1 MMSDLLPLECV
12 VGSDF
17 IENVVLYDRD
27 DSPIRSYLGGE
38 TLAIELSTGDDQ
50 APIPLT
56 SSSVAWSDVT
66 TGKLTITLTRAD
78 TATFTPGD
86 YYLYLSITSAG
97 IVLKRPIVLLTVIP
111 APGTATALS
120 TYNSLDDMR
129 RVASWIE
136 HLTPSNPNTQANWSE
151 ARHQARIDID
161 TLIISRAR
169 VAFEDQLRRH
179 PPVAV
184 SDPITLTTGVDAGPD
199 WGLSTIPDTSLRD
212 HLDVIQGHLDNDYLI
227 RDADMVEAAALL
239 SVYRACR
246 GQFGTARGT
255 EVTYHMLGI
264 QCRQTAMGLLRG
276 WVARIDTDDDGVAN
290 IEIGR

>member
-97 IVLKRPIVLLTVIP
+97 I
-111 APGTATALS
+111 
-120 TYNSLDDMR
+120 
-129 RVASWIE
+129 
-136 HLTPSNPNTQANWSE
+136 
-151 ARHQARIDID
+151 
-161 TLIISRAR
+161 
-169 VAFEDQLRRH
+169 DQLILGLRKELGATFVVVTHELTSILTIADRCVMLDRGAYPDGGGMIALGDPRRLREEADH
-179 PPVAV
+179 PVV
-184 SDPITLTTGVDAGPD
+184 
-199 WGLSTIPDTSLRD
+199 
-212 HLDVIQGHLDNDYLI
+212 
-227 RDADMVEAAALL
+227 
-239 SVYRACR
+239 RAFFR
-246 GQFGTARGT
+246 
-255 EVTYHMLGI
+255 
-264 QCRQTAMGLLRG
+264 RQA
-276 WVARIDTDDDGVAN
+276 VAR
-290 IEIGR
+290 